1 MIDLH
6 CHILP
11 GIDDGAKTPEE
22 SLKMAEI
29 ALRDGIH
36 TIVATP
42 HVLGIHSNNVRS
54 VEKSI
59 AGLTDAFSINGINIR
74 LIPGAD
80 VPLSA
85 GLMDKIKGGEA
96 GTINNGM
103 KYILLE
109 LPSYTVPLRV
119 KDLIFELKIN
129 GITPVITHPERILMI
144 QQNADIAYDLVIMG
158 ALCQV
163 TAMSITGDFGEIPR
177 KSAAILLKRRLVH
190 VIATDAHSA
199 DYRPPVLSKAVE
211 AAANILCNYKEAEWM
226 VKSVPAAIISGL
238 SFDIPEPV

>member
-59 AGLTDAFSINGINIR
+59 AGLTDTFSINGINIR

-96 GTINNGM
+96 GTINNNM

-109 LPSYTVPLRV
+109 LPSYTVPPGT
-119 KDLIFELKIN
+119 KDLIFELKMN
-129 GITPVITHPERILMI
+129 GITPVITHPERNLMI
-144 QQNADIAYDLVIMG
+144 QQNAGIVYDLVIMG
-158 ALCQV
+158 ALCQI

-177 KSAAILLKRRLVH
+177 KSAAILLERRLVH
-190 VIATDAHSA
+190 VIASDAHSA

-211 AAANILCNYKEAEWM
+211 AAANILGNYEEAERM
-226 VKSVPAAIISGL
+226 VKDVPAAIVSGL
-238 SFDIPEPV
+238 TFDIPEPA

>member
-1 MIDLH
+1 VIDLH

-29 ALRDGIH
+29 AHRDGIR

-42 HVLGIHSNNVRS
+42 HALGIYSNNVRL
-54 VEKSI
+54 VDKSI
-59 AGLTDAFSINGINIR
+59 AGLMSSLSLNGINIR

-129 GITPVITHPERILMI
+129 GITPVITHPERNLMI

-163 TAMSITGDFGEIPR
+163 TAMSITGEFGEIPQ

-190 VIATDAHSA
+190 VIASDAHSA
-199 DYRPPVLSKAVE
+199 DYRPPVLSKAVV
-211 AAANILCNYKEAEWM
+211 AAAEILGKYEEAERM
-226 VKSVPAAIISGL
+226 VNDVPAAIISGSTL
-238 SFDIPEPV
+238 EIADPV

>member
-22 SLKMAEI
+22 SLKMAGI
-29 ALRDGIH
+29 AFRDGIH

-42 HVLGIHSNNVRS
+42 HALGIHSNNVRS

-96 GTINNGM
+96 GTINNCM

-109 LPSYTVPLRV
+109 LPFYTVPPKA
-119 KDLIFELKIN
+119 KDLIFELKMN
-129 GITPVITHPERILMI
+129 GITPVITHPERNLMI
-144 QQNADIAYDLVIMG
+144 QQNAGIVYDLVIMG
-158 ALCQV
+158 ALCQI

-177 KSAAILLKRRLVH
+177 KSAAILLERRLVH
-190 VIATDAHSA
+190 VIASDAHSA
-199 DYRPPVLSKAVE
+199 DYRPPLLSKAVE
-211 AAANILCNYKEAEWM
+211 AAANILGNYKEAERM
-226 VKSVPAAIISGL
+226 VKDVPAAIISGNV
-238 SFDIPEPV
+238 PEIADPI

>member
-1 MIDLH
+1 VIDLH

-11 GIDDGAKTPEE
+11 GIDDGAKTLEE
-22 SLKMAEI
+22 SLKMAGI

-42 HVLGIHSNNVRS
+42 HTLGIHLNNVRS

-59 AGLTDAFSINGINIR
+59 AGLADAFSINGINLR

-96 GTINNGM
+96 GTINNNM

-109 LPSYTVPLRV
+109 LPSYTVPPRV
-119 KDLIFELKIN
+119 KDLIFDLKMN
-129 GITPVITHPERILMI
+129 GITPVITHPERNLMI
-144 QQNADIAYDLVIMG
+144 QQNAGIVYDLVIMG
-158 ALCQV
+158 ALCQI

-177 KSAAILLKRRLVH
+177 KSAAILLERRLVH
-190 VIATDAHSA
+190 VIASDAHSA
-199 DYRPPVLSKAVE
+199 DYRPPLLSKAVE
-211 AAANILCNYKEAEWM
+211 AAANILGNYEEAERM
-226 VKSVPAAIISGL
+226 VRDVPAAIIAGNT
-238 SFDIPEPV
+238 PEIADPV

>member
-1 MIDLH
+1 VIDLH

-22 SLKMAEI
+22 SLKMAGI

-42 HVLGIHSNNVRS
+42 HTLGIHSNNIRS

-59 AGLTDAFSINGINIR
+59 AGLAGAFSINGINIK

-96 GTINNGM
+96 GTINNNM

-109 LPSYTVPLRV
+109 LPSYTVPPRV
-119 KDLIFELKIN
+119 KDLIFDLKMN
-129 GITPVITHPERILMI
+129 GITPVITHPERNLMI
-144 QQNADIAYDLVIMG
+144 QQNAGIVYDLVIMG
-158 ALCQV
+158 ALCQI

-177 KSAAILLKRRLVH
+177 KSAAILLERRLVH
-190 VIATDAHSA
+190 VIASDAHSA
-199 DYRPPVLSKAVE
+199 DYRPPLLSKAVE
-211 AAANILCNYKEAEWM
+211 AAANILGNYDEAERM
-226 VKSVPAAIISGL
+226 VRYVPAAIIAGNM
-238 SFDIPEPV
+238 PEIADPV